1 MPGGAAAARTS
12 RKMTDGEWERTKAGE
27 GGSGP
32 GDVRDLRLICA
43 VLERRRVQRS
53 SYGSWR
59 MVEQWGIGKDE
70 LRQGRLV
77 EVWGVWRILA
87 G

>member
-1 MPGGAAAARTS
+1 
-12 RKMTDGEWERTKAGE
+12 MTDGEWERTKAGE

-77 EVWGVWRILA
+77 EVWGSGGSWP
-87 G
+87 GEEDDE